1 MLRNM
6 MIDVLRD
13 TWPILVI
20 CSIIFVSMRIVYLVK
35 SDKKIY
41 IHKELLT
48 YLFGIY
54 IMCLFTVVTYQDVE
68 SYGNNFT
75 PFKEMFRYTLGS
87 NLFIKNVI
95 GNMVMFMPYL
105 FFTVYFLKINKV
117 SVVLLLSML
126 VSTSIEIIQ
135 GYIGRVFDIDDII
148 LNVIGSIIG
157 FLIYKLFNKIKDRLP
172 KILRNT
178 IFYSIIILILIVL
191 FILYLMKIIEVYN
204 V

>member
-95 GNMVMFMPYL
+95 GNMVMFMPYG
-105 FFTVYFLKINKV
+105 FFTGYFLKINKV

-126 VSTSIEIIQ
+126 VSTSIEVIQ

-157 FLIYKLFNKIKDRLP
+157 FLIYKLFNKIT
-172 KILRNT
+172 NN
-178 IFYSIIILILIVL
+178 
-191 FILYLMKIIEVYN
+191 E
-204 V
+204 

>member
-20 CSIIFVSMRIVYLVK
+20 CSIIFVSMRIVFLVK

-95 GNMVMFMPYL
+95 GNMVMFMPYG
-105 FFTVYFLKINKV
+105 FFTGYFLKINKV

>member
-1 MLRNM
+1 
-6 MIDVLRD
+6 
-13 TWPILVI
+13 
-20 CSIIFVSMRIVYLVK
+20 
-35 SDKKIY
+35 
-41 IHKELLT
+41 
-48 YLFGIY
+48 
-54 IMCLFTVVTYQDVE
+54 
-68 SYGNNFT
+68 
-75 PFKEMFRYTLGS
+75 
-87 NLFIKNVI
+87 
-95 GNMVMFMPYL
+95 
-105 FFTVYFLKINKV
+105 
-117 SVVLLLSML
+117 ML
-126 VSTSIEIIQ
+126 VSTSIEVIQ

>member
-41 IHKELLT
+41 IHKELLMF
-48 YLFGIY
+48 LFGIY

-95 GNMVMFMPYL
+95 GNMVMFMPYG
-105 FFTVYFLKINKV
+105 FFTGYFLKINKV

-126 VSTSIEIIQ
+126 VSTSIEVIQ

>member
-20 CSIIFVSMRIVYLVK
+20 CSIIFVSMRIVYLDK

-95 GNMVMFMPYL
+95 GNMVMFMPYG
-105 FFTVYFLKINKV
+105 FFTGYFLKINKV

>member
-95 GNMVMFMPYL
+95 GNMVMFMPYG
-105 FFTVYFLKINKV
+105 FFTGYFLKINKV

-191 FILYLMKIIEVYN
+191 FILYLMKIIELYN

>member
-41 IHKELLT
+41 IHKELLM

-95 GNMVMFMPYL
+95 GNMVMFMPYG
-105 FFTVYFLKINKV
+105 FFTGYFLKINKV
-117 SVVLLLSML
+117 SLVLLLSIL

-157 FLIYKLFNKIKDRLP
+157 FLIYKLFNKIKDKLP

-178 IFYSIIILILIVL
+178 IFYSIIILILIVV

>member
-20 CSIIFVSMRIVYLVK
+20 CSIIFVSMRIVYIVK

-95 GNMVMFMPYL
+95 GNMVMFMPYG
-105 FFTVYFLKINKV
+105 FFTGYFLKINKV

>member
-95 GNMVMFMPYL
+95 GNMVMFMPYG
-105 FFTVYFLKINKV
+105 FFTGYFLKINKV

-126 VSTSIEIIQ
+126 VSTSIERIQ
-135 GYIGRVFDIDDII
+135 GYIGIVFDIDDII

>member
-95 GNMVMFMPYL
+95 GNMVMFMPYG
-105 FFTVYFLKINKV
+105 FFTGYFLKINKV

-178 IFYSIIILILIVL
+178 IFYSIIILILILL

>member
-1 MLRNM
+1 M

-95 GNMVMFMPYL
+95 GNMVMFMPYG
-105 FFTVYFLKINKV
+105 FFTGYFLKINKV

-126 VSTSIEIIQ
+126 VSTSIEVIQ

>member
-95 GNMVMFMPYL
+95 GNMVMFMPYG
-105 FFTVYFLKINKV
+105 FFTGYFLKINKV

-178 IFYSIIILILIVL
+178 IFYSIPFYTV
-191 FILYLMKIIEVYN
+191 FRKKT
-204 V
+204 

>member
-54 IMCLFTVVTYQDVE
+54 IMCLFSVVTYQDVE

-95 GNMVMFMPYL
+95 GNMVMFMPYG
-105 FFTVYFLKINKV
+105 FFTGYFLKINKV

>member
-54 IMCLFTVVTYQDVE
+54 IMCLFTVVTYEDVE

-95 GNMVMFMPYL
+95 GNMVMFMPYG
-105 FFTVYFLKINKV
+105 FFTGYFLKINKV

>member
-75 PFKEMFRYTLGS
+75 PFKEMLRYTLGS

-95 GNMVMFMPYL
+95 GNMVMFMPYG
-105 FFTVYFLKINKV
+105 FFTGYFLKINKV

>member
-6 MIDVLRD
+6 MIDVLKD

-95 GNMVMFMPYL
+95 GNMVMFMPYG
-105 FFTVYFLKINKV
+105 FFTGYFLKINKV

-126 VSTSIEIIQ
+126 VSTSIEVIQ

>member
-41 IHKELLT
+41 IHKELLM

-95 GNMVMFMPYL
+95 GNMVMFMPYG
-105 FFTVYFLKINKV
+105 FFTGYFLKINKV

>member
-95 GNMVMFMPYL
+95 GNMVMFMPYG
-105 FFTVYFLKINKV
+105 FFTGYFLKINKV
-117 SVVLLLSML
+117 SVVLLLCML
-126 VSTSIEIIQ
+126 VSTSIEVIQ

>member
-41 IHKELLT
+41 IHKELLMF
-48 YLFGIY
+48 LFGIY

-95 GNMVMFMPYL
+95 GNMVMFMPYG
-105 FFTVYFLKINKV
+105 FFTGYFLKINKV

-126 VSTSIEIIQ
+126 VSTSIEVIQ
-135 GYIGRVFDIDDII
+135 GYIDRVFDIDDII

>member
-95 GNMVMFMPYL
+95 GNMVMFMPYG
-105 FFTVYFLKINKV
+105 FFTGYFLKINKV

-126 VSTSIEIIQ
+126 VSTSIEVIQ

-157 FLIYKLFNKIKDRLP
+157 FLIYKLFDKIKDRLP

>member
-95 GNMVMFMPYL
+95 GNMVMFMPYG
-105 FFTVYFLKINKV
+105 FFTGYFLKINKV

-126 VSTSIEIIQ
+126 VSTSIEVIQ

-178 IFYSIIILILIVL
+178 IFYSIIILILILL

>member
-75 PFKEMFRYTLGS
+75 PFKEIFRYTLGS

-95 GNMVMFMPYL
+95 GNMVMFMPYG
-105 FFTVYFLKINKV
+105 FFTGYFLKINKV

>member
-35 SDKKIY
+35 RDKKIY

-95 GNMVMFMPYL
+95 GNMVMFMPYG
-105 FFTVYFLKINKV
+105 FFTGYFLKINKV

-126 VSTSIEIIQ
+126 VSTSIEVIQ

>member
-41 IHKELLT
+41 IHKELLM

-95 GNMVMFMPYL
+95 GNMVMFMPYG
-105 FFTVYFLKINKV
+105 FFTGYFLKINKV
-117 SVVLLLSML
+117 SIVLLLSML

-135 GYIGRVFDIDDII
+135 SYIGRVFDIDDII
-148 LNVIGSIIG
+148 LNVIGAIIG
-157 FLIYKLFNKIKDRLP
+157 FIIYKIFNKIKDRLP

>member
-95 GNMVMFMPYL
+95 GNMVMFMPYG
-105 FFTVYFLKINKV
+105 FFTGYFLKINKV

-126 VSTSIEIIQ
+126 VSTSIEVIQ

-191 FILYLMKIIEVYN
+191 FILYLMKISDYLIL
-204 V
+204 

>member
-95 GNMVMFMPYL
+95 GNMVMFMPYG
-105 FFTVYFLKINKV
+105 FFTGYFLKINKV

-126 VSTSIEIIQ
+126 VSTSIEVIQ

-157 FLIYKLFNKIKDRLP
+157 FLIYKLFNKIKYRLP

>member
-95 GNMVMFMPYL
+95 GNMVMFMPYG
-105 FFTVYFLKINKV
+105 FFTGYFLKINKA

>member
-54 IMCLFTVVTYQDVE
+54 IMCLFTVVTYQDIE

-95 GNMVMFMPYL
+95 GNMVMFMPYG
-105 FFTVYFLKINKV
+105 FFTGYFLKINKV

>member
-13 TWPILVI
+13 TWPILVM

-95 GNMVMFMPYL
+95 GNMVMFMPYG
-105 FFTVYFLKINKV
+105 FFTGYFLKINKV

>member
-35 SDKKIY
+35 RDKKIY

-95 GNMVMFMPYL
+95 GNMVMFMPYG
-105 FFTVYFLKINKV
+105 FFTGYFLKINKV

>member
-95 GNMVMFMPYL
+95 GNMVMFMPYG
-105 FFTVYFLKINKV
+105 FFTGYFLKINKV

-126 VSTSIEIIQ
+126 VSTSIEVIQ

-148 LNVIGSIIG
+148 LNVIGYIIG

>member
-95 GNMVMFMPYL
+95 GNMVMFMPYG
-105 FFTVYFLKINKV
+105 FFTGYFLKINKV

-126 VSTSIEIIQ
+126 VSTSIEVIQ

-178 IFYSIIILILIVL
+178 IFYSSIILILRVL
-191 FILYLMKIIEVYN
+191 LILYLMKIIEVYN

>member
-41 IHKELLT
+41 IHKELLM

-95 GNMVMFMPYL
+95 GNMVMFMPYG
-105 FFTVYFLKINKV
+105 FFTGYFLKINKV

-126 VSTSIEIIQ
+126 VSTGIEIIQ